1 MHVTD
6 RVALIKQNSL
16 APDYT
21 ETSIPFHDGSGK
33 GEGAIADEVHRII
46 ALAFVCLGAWLKPL
60 FSRAGRESLST
71 IHEYDPYVVGLMRY
85 LQGQRRN

>member
-6 RVALIKQNSL
+6 RVALIKQSSL

-21 ETSIPFHDGSGK
+21 ETSIPFCDGSGK
-33 GEGAIADEVHRII
+33 GEGAIAAGVHRIF

-60 FSRAGRESLST
+60 FSRAGRENLST

-85 LQGQRRN
+85 LQSQRKN